1 MSDRLI
7 VTAFIEGND
16 GKKRPQRIG
25 TVVMKGPD
33 KGNLYLTAI
42 PVGKWDGSAAIEV
55 PRDDGARLSGSADRR
70 QPSAPKPSWGTS
82 GHGNSAKHAAPVD
95 DFGGYSNDADSDIPF

>member
-1 MSDRLI
+1 MSERLV

-33 KGNLYLTAI
+33 KGNLYLTAL
-42 PVGKWDGSAAIEV
+42 PVGRWDGSAAIE
-55 PRDDGARLSGSADRR
+55 PTRDDAGPRLSGSADRR
-70 QPSAPKPSWGTS
+70 APAASRPEWGTS
-82 GHGNSAKHAAPVD
+82 GHGNSAKHAAPED
-95 DFGGYSNDADSDIPF
+95 DYGEPPF

>member
-1 MSDRLI
+1 MSERLV

-33 KGNLYLTAI
+33 KGNLYLTAL

-55 PRDDGARLSGSADRR
+55 PRDDNRRTGTAPSGPRPEHS
-70 QPSAPKPSWGTS
+70 S
-82 GHGNSAKHAAPVD
+82 GE
-95 DFGGYSNDADSDIPF
+95 GGDPDNLPF